1 MRWDVLWCAGTNA
14 FCMFPTVFA
23 YRKNLDEWLLYLSTG
38 LASVFYHLH
47 HFNKYLPPACNFM
60 LYRPIRAID
69 LVLSDMSACWI
80 TSAMTGTG
88 HQLKVFLLFLPFD
101 MYAVLA
107 ESHGGRWTLTG
118 FWIACSFLYVFCNIT
133 KYDKKYLAIG
143 LVCSSLEL
151 AVYEFLSSM
160 YPWYYNWIHGTH
172 HIFGFLSIYFYMKM
186 QKSPTIYESGYSDSL
201 KYSASSSDSRRCF
214 SSSVSFFHRGEKIDS
229 S

>member
-69 LVLSDMSACWI
+69 LVLSDMSVCWI

-88 HQLKVFLLFLPFD
+88 RQLKVFLLFLPSGLPCCLVSLLSIPLANSL
-101 MYAVLA
+101 AVLCRP
-107 ESHGGRWTLTG
+107 G
-118 FWIACSFLYVFCNIT
+118 I
-133 KYDKKYLAIG
+133 
-143 LVCSSLEL
+143 
-151 AVYEFLSSM
+151 
-160 YPWYYNWIHGTH
+160 
-172 HIFGFLSIYFYMKM
+172 
-186 QKSPTIYESGYSDSL
+186 
-201 KYSASSSDSRRCF
+201 
-214 SSSVSFFHRGEKIDS
+214 
-229 S
+229 